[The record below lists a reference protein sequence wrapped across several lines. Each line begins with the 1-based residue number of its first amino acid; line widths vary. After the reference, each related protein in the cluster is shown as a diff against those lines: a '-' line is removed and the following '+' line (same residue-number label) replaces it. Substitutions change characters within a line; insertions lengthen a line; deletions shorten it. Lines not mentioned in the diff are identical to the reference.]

1 MMNKEPQIKL
11 KYDNIK
17 FSVGVFDK

>member
-11 KYDNIK
+11 KSDNIK